1 MDRHHFAARKARAH
15 LAVPLPVGHASAGT
29 QEVIMV
35 ADSPLDA
42 TALATT
48 QPQDHLHLALRAA
61 GETSWEWTAAAGER
75 LHIEPFEL
83 AGGALGWTTGPVEH
97 FLRTLH
103 ADDAEAVALAWR
115 RHLSGVEP
123 DLDVTFRL
131 RLQGLEHWLQMRG
144 RVIKRDRSG
153 LPVYAMGTLRDVTAQ
168 HEAEASQ
175 QLMAQAFSNSC
186 DAQVVTDA
194 MWRVLESNEAFAE
207 LAHIAPHDLQGRP
220 LRELLPLHKL
230 PTQQLLRD
238 NFWSGECELRS
249 VNGQRR
255 PVAVTVCRWQARDG
269 RQFCHQITLHDVTE
283 RRQAEARIERL
294 ALLDPLTGLPNR
306 AAFQQHLDD
315 LLLQEGYSFGLM
327 FIDLD
332 GFKEINDSYGHGAGD
347 GVLREVARR
356 FKEALPPG
364 SLLGRWGGDEFVL
377 VLPPGSGETEV
388 RAMAQSAIAALSR
401 PMDIGSHEVSV
412 TPSIGAVLAPR
423 DGQEVEELL
432 RKVDAAMYAAKDRG
446 RNGLVFFDESM
457 AVDALR
463 RVRMLSLLRID
474 AERNAFSFAAQPKV
488 DRYGRTVGAELL
500 MRWPTEAFGHV
511 SPVEFIPLA
520 EKVGLISLMG
530 RHAIHAAARLA
541 ARATRAG
548 LRLPVAVNLSP
559 KQLQQPMLDRQ
570 LLLACQRQGIEPGQI
585 ELELTESALLHGLGQ
600 VAPLLERLRR
610 LGFGLALDDFGT
622 GYSSL
627 SYLRH
632 LPFNKVKID
641 RSFVMD
647 IDHDERAALLLRHI
661 VALCGSLGM
670 TTVAEGV
677 ETVEQFEALKALG
690 VQEYQGYYFARPM
703 RLDDWIDQI
712 DATHGQPLVLPA

>member
-1 MDRHHFAARKARAH
+1 MRAH
-15 LAVPLPVGHASAGT
+15 LSALPEHMPPEHT
-29 QEVIMV
+29 PPERQ
-35 ADSPLDA
+35 
-42 TALATT
+42 
-48 QPQDHLHLALRAA
+48 QLALKAA
-61 GETSWEWTAAAGER
+61 RETTWEWSSAQGELLR
-75 LHIEPFEL
+75 IEPFEL
-83 AGGALGWTTGPVEH
+83 AGRALDWSAGRFEH
-97 FLRTLH
+97 FLHHLH
-103 ADDAEAVALAWR
+103 DDDAEAVALAWQ
-115 RHLSGVEP
+115 RHLSGVQP
-123 DLDVTFRL
+123 DLDVSFRL
-131 RLQGLEHWLQMRG
+131 RRQGLEHWLQMRG
-144 RVIKRDRSG
+144 QVLRRDCSG
-153 LPVYAMGTLRDVTAQ
+153 LPEHAMGTLRDVTVQ
-168 HEAEASQ
+168 HEADASQ
-175 QLMAQAFSNSC
+175 QLMAQAFASSA

-207 LAHIAPHDLQGRP
+207 LAHITRHDLQGRP
-220 LRELLPLHKL
+220 VRELLPLHKL
-230 PTQQLLRD
+230 PLQQLLRD
-238 NFWSGECELRS
+238 NFWRGECELRS

-255 PVAVTVCRWQARDG
+255 PVAVTVCRWLDRDG

-283 RRQAEARIERL
+283 RRQAEARMERL
-294 ALLDPLTGLPNR
+294 ALLDPLTELPNR

-315 LLLQEGYSFGLM
+315 LLLQGNTFGMM

-332 GFKEINDSYGHGAGD
+332 GFKEINDSYGHSAGD

-356 FKEALPPG
+356 FKEGMPPG

-401 PMDIGSHEVSV
+401 PVDVGSNEVGV

-423 DGQEVEELL
+423 DGREVEELL
-432 RKVDAAMYAAKDRG
+432 RKVDAAMYVAKDRG

-488 DRYGRTVGAELL
+488 DRFGRAVGAELL
-500 MRWPTEAFGHV
+500 MRWPTEAFGQV

-530 RHAIHAAARLA
+530 RHAIHAAAHLA
-541 ARATRAG
+541 ARAARAG
-548 LRLPVAVNLSP
+548 LQLPVAVNLSP

-600 VAPLLERLRR
+600 VAPLLQRLRR

-661 VALCGSLGM
+661 VALCDSLGM

-677 ETVEQFEALKALG
+677 ETAEQFDALKALG

-703 RLDDWIDQI
+703 RLDDWIHQI
-712 DATHGQPLVLPA
+712 DATHGMPLVLPA

>member
-1 MDRHHFAARKARAH
+1 MAADRQPIPAASPVAEPWLPPQAH
-15 LAVPLPVGHASAGT
+15 LHP
-29 QEVIMV
+29 
-35 ADSPLDA
+35 
-42 TALATT
+42 AL
-48 QPQDHLHLALRAA
+48 QAA
-61 GETSWEWTAAAGER
+61 GETIWEWTSTPGELLR
-75 LHIEPFEL
+75 IEPFEL
-83 AGGALGWTTGPVEH
+83 AAGWFEGSVGRFEH
-97 FLRTLH
+97 FLRDLPG
-103 ADDAEAVALAWR
+103 DDAAALGLAWQ
-115 RHLSGVEP
+115 RHLSGVQPE
-123 DLDVTFRL
+123 LDVSFRL
-131 RLQGLEHWLQMRG
+131 RHQGLEHWLQMRG
-144 RVIKRDRSG
+144 RVLRRDRAG
-153 LPVYAMGTLRDVTAQ
+153 LPEHAMGTLRDVTAQ
-168 HEAEASQ
+168 RETRVSQ
-175 QLMAQAFSNSC
+175 QLMAQAFAGSA

-207 LAHIAPHDLQGRP
+207 LAHVAQPDLPGRP
-220 LRELLPLHKL
+220 LRELLPLQTL
-230 PTQQLLRD
+230 PPQQLLRES
-238 NFWSGECELRS
+238 FWRGECNLPG

-255 PVAVTVCRWQARDG
+255 SVAVTVCRWRGLDSG
-269 RQFCHQITLHDVTE
+269 QFCHHVTLHDMTE
-283 RRQAEARIERL
+283 RHQAEARMERL

-315 LLLQEGYSFGLM
+315 LLLQGHPFGMM

-347 GVLREVARR
+347 GVLRAVAQR
-356 FKEALPPG
+356 FQDAMPPG

-401 PMDIGSHEVSV
+401 SVDVGPNDVSV
-412 TPSIGAVLAPR
+412 TPSIGAVLVPR
-423 DGQEVEELL
+423 DGRGGDELL

-463 RVRMLSLLRID
+463 RVRMLSQLRID

-488 DRYGRTVGAELL
+488 DRLGRAVGAELL
-500 MRWPTEAFGHV
+500 MRWPTEAFGQV

-530 RHAIHAAARLA
+530 RHAIHAAAHLA
-541 ARATRAG
+541 ARAARAG
-548 LRLPVAVNLSP
+548 LPLPVAVNLSP

-585 ELELTESALLHGLGQ
+585 ELELTESALLHGLSQ
-600 VAPLLERLRR
+600 VAPLLQRLRR

-661 VALCGSLGM
+661 VALCDSLGM

-677 ETVEQFEALKALG
+677 ETAEQFEALKALG
-690 VQEYQGYYFARPM
+690 VQEYQGYHFARPM
-703 RLDDWIDQI
+703 RLDDWIGQI
-712 DATHGQPLVLPA
+712 DAAHGQPLVLPA